1 MRKKIL
7 FAGVAMTTLFAACS
21 NEEIFNEQAVVGQE
35 NRPMT
40 EVALSFNEENISLG
54 EGESRLAF
62 ENVNGGYQWTFKD
75 GDKIGGLLMDEWN
88 GYDCGIENFTMTN
101 YVHTNYAFIRK
112 TENGKTS
119 WVTPENAPVCEG
131 NYFFYFPY
139 NSDMPHRGHVAW
151 NINPVQ
157 KNYVEATG
165 KHWPM
170 QTVKDNQKWLGYK
183 FVDHAAKGEVS
194 KINFD
199 FVPMFA
205 MPTFDI
211 INKAGDLKVNK
222 LVLKVT
228 SNHDNNHVSLYGKH
242 DLMATTMVLTP
253 STRGFD
259 TVNKIWEGEED
270 ANKNWVPK
278 TYAWHTEKMWY
289 NAQSYSDF
297 AKDGESYTWP
307 IDDNQKNLPYKGD
320 MRWDATQTKAIFALN
335 NIDATDIDMQPTY
348 EYTAEF
354 GDNYYVDQFGHIQ
367 AMLVMPAGV
376 YALAE
381 HQTFEAF
388 IYVTTESGDDYVVR
402 IDLGKPQTQGGTHT
416 SQYDDINS
424 AAATKFL
431 APGIY
436 SQFKAEFDASAMQS
450 YNITDSKITSTDDL
464 KWIVKEAKG
473 NVGVYNL
480 TVNTTGSRVVLTKEI
495 EDMLKAKKNVRLYI
509 HGEITI
515 GDDTSED
522 AINYLWFNNPFIRTK
537 LNIVNKQVKKVAKY
551 LNTETLNVTDLYN
564 LENCSTITISEKGEL
579 VADKNVGIIA
589 EKVINEGILTA
600 NDITADV
607 LNFGVATAANII
619 TRNHINGTVIKYV
632 KDNKE
637 GTYDRTDNGV
647 LNAYGASLTVAGK
660 IKGNTYNYGT
670 AVVDDIEETLRNK
683 GTMSLRNVKGSFSNK
698 AAGTLTFLGEEKN
711 AFGDVESGQNYGE
724 LIVAGKTTVGSI
736 NNYGTMDVNAD
747 VKLYNGVSRNTRTA
761 VINVAEGVLVE
772 ALNGNKL
779 YNYVGATINVE
790 GNLAENILN
799 SGEIFVKNEGQV
811 IANGLVP
818 ESEKFFDDEAP
829 KTKDGDQNS
838 YGGKN
843 GIIDVT
849 EATGIANDAQKAMDF
864 EKAKEGSAFRYV
876 VKASTTATGLMKAL
890 DARISSNNVKD
901 NHIIVVFDSEETI
914 EYYGRFDT
922 SYKLEHV
929 LVTEGTT
936 LDLIYVKQYPETWF
950 KTLCTDAKCNTQ
962 IDYKPFE
969 IEKGAKVI
977 VDDNVIFTLN
987 ENKEVK
993 AYVNGEL
1000 NVNDHAKLQGKVVVR
1015 GEGKVWSSTAA
1026 ANNAWKLDTTPYW
1039 TGTKYGF
1046 WN

>member
-62 ENVNGGYQWTFKD
+62 ENVDGGYQWTFKD
-75 GDKIGGLLMDEWN
+75 GDKIGGLLMDTWN
-88 GYDCGIENFTMTN
+88 GEDCGIENFTMTD
-101 YVHTNYAFIRK
+101 YVHTNYAFMRK

-170 QTVKDNQKWLGYK
+170 QAVKDNQKWLGYK

-253 STRGFD
+253 WTRKFD
-259 TVNKIWEGEED
+259 DVNKIWEGEKD
-270 ANKNWVPK
+270 ANNNWVPK
-278 TYAWHTEKMWY
+278 TYAWHTEQMWY
-289 NAQSYSDF
+289 HAQSYSDF

-307 IDDNQKNLPYKGD
+307 IDDNQKNAPIKND
-320 MRWDATQTKAIFALN
+320 MRWDARQTKAIFALN

-551 LNTETLNVTDLYN
+551 LNTETLEVKDLEV
-564 LENCSTITISEKGEL
+564 LDNCSTITISKTGEL
-579 VADKNVGIIA
+579 VADKNVDINA
-589 EKVINEGILTA
+589 AKVINKGILTA
-600 NDITADV
+600 NNITADV
-607 LNFGVATAANII
+607 VNEGTATAAII
-619 TRNHINGTVIKYV
+619 TTID
-632 KDNKE
+632 KDE
-637 GTYDRTDNGV
+637 NGV
-647 LNAYGASLTVAGK
+647 VNALKASLTATAVDGS
-660 IKGNTYNYGT
+660 IYNYGT
-670 AVVDDIEETLRNK
+670 AVVDNAVVVRNE
-683 GTMSLRNVKGSFSNK
+683 GTMSIRNIDKLTNIGSGNGGWSNK
-698 AAGTLTFLGEEKN
+698 AGTLTFLGNK
-711 AFGDVESGQNYGE
+711 DVTKEGPAYISSGNNFANV
-724 LIVAGKTTVGSI
+724 IVAGKTTLSFFNNFGGTVDVNDDVNVEYELHNVATYNADNTVKAVATINIAEGKTLRVRDEYPEGNAFL
-736 NNYGTMDVNAD
+736 NNYKNA
-747 VKLYNGVSRNTRTA
+747 V
-761 VINVAEGVLVE
+761 
-772 ALNGNKL
+772 
-779 YNYVGATINVE
+779 INVE
-790 GNLAENILN
+790 GNLAQNIKN
-799 SGEIFVKNEGQV
+799 SGEIFVKTNGQV
-811 IANGLVP
+811 VVNGLVT
-818 ESEKFFDDEAP
+818 EEYDAYP
-829 KTKDGDQNS
+829 K
-838 YGGKN
+838 YGIGKVAV

-849 EATGIANDAQKAMDF
+849 AAAGVMNDAQKAMDY
-864 EKAKEGSAFRYV
+864 KQGNEGNHFRYV
-876 VKASTTATGLMKAL
+876 VKETISATALKEAL
-890 DARISSNNVKD
+890 KARISSNNFLKNFVV
-901 NHIIVVFDSEETI
+901 VVFDAEKAM
-914 EYYGRFDT
+914 
-922 SYKLEHV
+922 SYAGQLTEVLISHV
-929 LVTEGTT
+929 LVADGTT
-936 LDLIYVKQYPETWF
+936 LELKASGTKKISFMNLSNV
-950 KTLCTDAKCNTQ
+950 CGTQ
-962 IDYKPFE
+962 IPYKAFE
-969 IEKGAKVI
+969 VENGAKVI
-977 VDDNVIFTLN
+977 LADNATL
-987 ENKEVK
+987 ELGLKSVEDNKGVVK
-993 AYVNGEL
+993 AYVNGEF
-1000 NVNDHAKLQGKVVVR
+1000 NANDHSVLAGNVEVFGTGKF
-1015 GEGKVWSSTAA
+1015 WISTAA
-1026 ANNAWKLDTTPYW
+1026 GNHATWKKNNPGW
-1039 TGTKYGF
+1039 TGDDFG
-1046 WN
+1046 W